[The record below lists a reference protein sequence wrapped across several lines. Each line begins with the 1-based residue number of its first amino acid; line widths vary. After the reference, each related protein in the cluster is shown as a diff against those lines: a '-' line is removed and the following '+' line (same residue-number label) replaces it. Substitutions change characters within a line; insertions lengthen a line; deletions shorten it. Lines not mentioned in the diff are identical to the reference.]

1 MTQTQ
6 PAQQQQSYRW
16 VILVAMCVIGFMT
29 IGTRST
35 VSSFLKTIIADLGTN
50 RETISFVIAA
60 NIWLSGLLQPF
71 AGYIMDRFGARG
83 LFTASVA
90 LYGLGIG
97 LIGLTHSVWYLFVI
111 YGVLVGAAS
120 AGASMSLTNA
130 LLAQWFKDW
139 RALAMSIN
147 NAGGAV
153 GTLFVVGTMSPWLL
167 SSFGWRLSHIYLG
180 AAVLLLATPLAL
192 CIPRRRA
199 GLGRRSYACWAA
211 AHRAWSS
218 RDPELGC
225 SAAQCAAL
233 AAQRQ
238 LLRLWHDGEPVYHSL
253 HSLRHRP
260 WVYARNCCSR
270 LWAHGHVQCG
280 RLLALRR
287 DL

>member
-1 MTQTQ
+1 MTQPQ

-97 LIGLTHSVWYLFVI
+97 LIGLTHSVWYLLVI

-153 GTLFVVGTMSPWLL
+153 GTLFLVGTMRWRSMSLPWWA
-167 SSFGWRLSHIYLG
+167 GWCG
-180 AAVLLLATPLAL
+180 WP
-192 CIPRRRA
+192 P
-199 GLGRRSYACWAA
+199 
-211 AHRAWSS
+211 
-218 RDPELGC
+218 
-225 SAAQCAAL
+225 
-233 AAQRQ
+233 
-238 LLRLWHDGEPVYHSL
+238 LLR
-253 HSLRHRP
+253 P
-260 WVYARNCCSR
+260 WR
-270 LWAHGHVQCG
+270 
-280 RLLALRR
+280 
-287 DL
+287 

>member
-6 PAQQQQSYRW
+6 QAQRQQSYRW
-16 VILVAMCVIGFMT
+16 VILVAMCVIGFLT

-50 RETISFVIAA
+50 RETISFIVAT

-83 LFTASVA
+83 LFMASVP

-97 LIGLTHSVWYLFVI
+97 LMGLTHSVWYLLVI
-111 YGVLVGAAS
+111 YGVLVGVAS

-153 GTLFVVGTMSPWLL
+153 GTLFLVGTMSPWLL
-167 SSFGWRLSHIYLG
+167 SSFGWRLSHVYLG
-180 AAVLLLATPLAL
+180 AVVLLLAAPMAL
-192 CIPRRRA
+192 FIPRRRTASDGDFTPA
-199 GLGRRSYACWAA
+199 G
-211 AHRAWSS
+211 
-218 RDPELGC
+218 
-225 SAAQCAAL
+225 
-233 AAQRQ
+233 QRQ
-238 LLRLWHDGEPVYHSL
+238 TVPGPLETQS
-253 HSLRHRP
+253 
-260 WVYARNCCSR
+260 
-270 LWAHGHVQCG
+270 WAE
-280 RLLALRR
+280 ALRSAPLWQLNGGYFVCGMTVSLFLLTR
-287 DL
+287 VSI